1 MRRLW
6 REAIAKLLLRSQFV
20 PDSYNIARR
29 PAGRPQEK
37 EAHIGLP
44 KRQRCLRTG
53 RVESRP
59 RRPYLVQSSAN
70 INHRA

>member
-20 PDSYNIARR
+20 PDSYHIARR

-37 EAHIGLP
+37 AAHVGLP
-44 KRQRCLRTG
+44 KR
-53 RVESRP
+53 
-59 RRPYLVQSSAN
+59 
-70 INHRA
+70 